1 MCMCVCV
8 CVYMYVYIIYIYTCV
23 CMCVY
28 MYIYVYYICIHIYIY
43 IICIY
48 VYVCVCVYIYIF
60 ILTNFNCIY
69 WLLILTFLIKNVFR
83 QNFLRGRIQSPVG
96 HLGWSFL
103 HTGLSGW
110 LFFRKGRCLGFS
122 GDSEYDSGLTN
133 DFLLSFFIPW
143 NVPFKSAC
151 KYLW

>member
-1 MCMCVCV
+1 MCMYVC
-8 CVYMYVYIIYIYTCV
+8 
-23 CMCVY
+23 
-28 MYIYVYYICIHIYIY
+28 IC
-43 IICIY
+43 
-48 VYVCVCVYIYIF
+48 VCVCVYIYVCIYICVCVRMCMCICVYILCVYLYIYIYICIYMYVYICMCVCMCVYIY

-110 LFFRKGRCLGFS
+110 LFFRKGRCLGFF
-122 GDSEYDSGLTN
+122 GG
-133 DFLLSFFIPW
+133 FWIR
-143 NVPFKSAC
+143 
-151 KYLW
+151 LWSN